1 MKPLDTLSAISVAII
16 WGMGFVIA
24 KAAMEHFSPILLM
37 ALRFTLTALCMIW
50 FFRPDPKLFNKLFW
64 IAFVSAAIQY
74 SLTFTGVSGIDA
86 STAALLIQLEV
97 PFAILLA
104 AVVLGDKLTI
114 RQGVG
119 VSLAFC
125 GAILIVGEPKL
136 ANNMRYVLMVIGGG
150 FAWSLG
156 QIMIKMMG
164 VSGGFSLISSVA
176 VFAAPQL
183 FIASYLLEDNQ
194 IDQIITASPAA
205 WTAVVY
211 LGLVMTTLGYA
222 MWYRLLGLYD
232 LNMVM
237 PFLLLLPVA
246 SVVGGYLF
254 LDEILTTKI
263 AIGGLLALAGVAI
276 ITVRIK
282 QFTPIEDA
290 NS

>member
-104 AVVLGDKLTI
+104 AVVLGNKLTI

-205 WTAVVY
+205 WAAVVY

-232 LNMVM
+232 VNMVM

-263 AIGGLLALAGVAI
+263 AIGGLLALAGVTI
-276 ITVRIK
+276 ITLRIK

>member
-205 WTAVVY
+205 WAAVVY

-232 LNMVM
+232 VNMVM

-246 SVVGGYLF
+246 SVIGGYLF

-282 QFTPIEDA
+282 QSTPIEDA

>member
-205 WTAVVY
+205 WAAVVY
-211 LGLVMTTLGYA
+211 LGLVMTALGYA

-232 LNMVM
+232 VNMVM

-263 AIGGLLALAGVAI
+263 AMGGLLALAGVAI
-276 ITVRIK
+276 ITLRIK
-282 QFTPIEDA
+282 QSTPIEDA

>member
-205 WTAVVY
+205 WAAVVY
-211 LGLVMTTLGYA
+211 LGLVMTALGYA

-232 LNMVM
+232 VNMVM

-276 ITVRIK
+276 ITLRIK
-282 QFTPIEDA
+282 QSRPIEDA

>member
-64 IAFVSAAIQY
+64 IAFVSAAVQY
-74 SLTFTGVSGIDA
+74 SLTYTGVSGIDA

-97 PFAILLA
+97 PFGILMA
-104 AVVLGDKLTI
+104 ALFLGDKLTI

-119 VSLAFC
+119 VSLAFG

-136 ANNMRYVLMVIGGG
+136 ANDMRYLLMVIGGG

-156 QIMIKMMG
+156 QIMIKMLG

-194 IDQIITASPAA
+194 INQIITASPAV

-211 LGLVMTTLGYA
+211 LGLVMTALGYA

-232 LNMVM
+232 INMVI

-246 SVVGGYLF
+246 SVIGGYLF
-254 LDEILTTKI
+254 LDEVLTTKI
-263 AIGGLLALAGVAI
+263 ALGGLLALAGVAI
-276 ITVRIK
+276 ITLRIK
-282 QFTPIEDA
+282 RSKPIEDA
-290 NS
+290 TF

>member
-156 QIMIKMMG
+156 QIMIKIMG

-205 WTAVVY
+205 WAAVVY
-211 LGLVMTTLGYA
+211 LGLVMTALGYA

-232 LNMVM
+232 VNMVM

-276 ITVRIK
+276 ITLRIK
-282 QFTPIEDA
+282 QSTPIEDA

>member
-194 IDQIITASPAA
+194 IDQITTASPAA
-205 WTAVVY
+205 WAAVVY
-211 LGLVMTTLGYA
+211 LGMVMTALGYA

-232 LNMVM
+232 VNMVM

-276 ITVRIK
+276 ITLRIK

>member
-205 WTAVVY
+205 WAAVVY

-232 LNMVM
+232 VNMVM

-246 SVVGGYLF
+246 SVIGGYLF

-276 ITVRIK
+276 ITLRIK
-282 QFTPIEDA
+282 QFTPIENA

>member
-205 WTAVVY
+205 WAAVVY
-211 LGLVMTTLGYA
+211 LGLVMTALGYA

-232 LNMVM
+232 VNIVM

-282 QFTPIEDA
+282 QSTPIEDA

>member
-205 WTAVVY
+205 WAAVVY
-211 LGLVMTTLGYA
+211 LGLVMTALGYA

-232 LNMVM
+232 VNIVM

-276 ITVRIK
+276 ITLRIK
-282 QFTPIEDA
+282 QSRPIEDT

>member
-194 IDQIITASPAA
+194 IDQITTASPAA
-205 WTAVVY
+205 WAAVVY
-211 LGLVMTTLGYA
+211 LGMVMTALGYA

-232 LNMVM
+232 VNMVM

-246 SVVGGYLF
+246 SVIGGYLF

-282 QFTPIEDA
+282 QSTPIEDA

>member
-136 ANNMRYVLMVIGGG
+136 ANDMRYVLMVIGGG

-205 WTAVVY
+205 WAAVVY

-232 LNMVM
+232 VNMVM

-276 ITVRIK
+276 ITLRIK
-282 QFTPIEDA
+282 QSTPIEDA

>member
-156 QIMIKMMG
+156 QIMIKIMG

-205 WTAVVY
+205 WAAVVY
-211 LGLVMTTLGYA
+211 LGLVMTALGYA

-232 LNMVM
+232 VNMVM

-246 SVVGGYLF
+246 SVIGGYLF

-276 ITVRIK
+276 ITLRIK